1 MRISSSM
8 SKKTKV
14 ELQGSLQDFG
24 LSDIVQFLGSSR
36 KTGRLDMSE
45 PADRRRAAI
54 YFQGGSVVHAQ
65 MDGSTGEEAFFELM
79 RWSNGEFSFEPDVT
93 SELSSVRLSGANLL
107 MEGARRSDEWELL
120 SKHIPD
126 TDWIPEF
133 VLPDE
138 NQTGK
143 QIMLEHERV
152 DRAFQDRR
160 QSERK
165 RAGRSRQYLRV
176 QYLPTTLSTRCQSA
190 YPAPRAL
197 PLSRADRFL
206 KACRREATD
215 RTPVWLMRQA
225 GRFLPEYRKVREKY
239 SLLEICRAPEVATQV
254 TSQPVERF
262 ELDAAI
268 LFSDLLVPLEPM
280 GLGFSF
286 IKGEGPSIHEPITK
300 ASDIDKLKPVVP
312 QESLGFTLEA
322 IGLLRR
328 ELSVPLIGFAGA
340 PFTLASYAI
349 EGGPSRSF
357 EKTKALMYEDPDS
370 WHRLASKLAIV
381 VKGLSRRPDP
391 GGRSSGTT
399 VRFVGRLALTRRLS

>member
-1 MRISSSM
+1 
-8 SKKTKV
+8 
-14 ELQGSLQDFG
+14 
-24 LSDIVQFLGSSR
+24 
-36 KTGRLDMSE
+36 
-45 PADRRRAAI
+45 
-54 YFQGGSVVHAQ
+54 
-65 MDGSTGEEAFFELM
+65 
-79 RWSNGEFSFEPDVT
+79 
-93 SELSSVRLSGANLL
+93 
-107 MEGARRSDEWELL
+107 
-120 SKHIPD
+120 
-126 TDWIPEF
+126 
-133 VLPDE
+133 
-138 NQTGK
+138 
-143 QIMLEHERV
+143 
-152 DRAFQDRR
+152 
-160 QSERK
+160 
-165 RAGRSRQYLRV
+165 
-176 QYLPTTLSTRCQSA
+176 
-190 YPAPRAL
+190 
-197 PLSRADRFL
+197 
-206 KACRREATD
+206 
-215 RTPVWLMRQA
+215 MRQA

-381 VKGLSRRPDP
+381 VKDYLAAQIQAGVQAVQLFDSWAGSLSPDDYREFALPHSRSILEGLAESGVPRIHFGTAMGGLLRELRSAGADVVGVDWRVELGRAWAEVGHDVAVQGNLDPLTLFAPPELLERRVRGVLKQAKGRPGHIFNLGHGVLPGTSPDQVA
-391 GGRSSGTT
+391 RL
-399 VRFVGRLALTRRLS
+399 VDFVHR